1 MKIMKKLK
9 KITIDSVQDNKNP
22 KFLKTNLVKAT
33 REDGYELFWEYIES
47 HDSVHI
53 LVDNTETKELMF
65 VEQVRIPALVNN
77 TDTDGVCLECCA
89 GLVDKEMLTIQIAKE
104 EISEEM
110 GYDVPVKDVKFIRQY
125 LSSVGTQATNVYC
138 FTAKVT
144 EDMKISEGGGLDS
157 EDIRI
162 VRIPYADVHNL
173 ILGSDKFEFTFT
185 DSTTL
190 FLCSN
195 WLLKNLSRI

>member
-1 MKIMKKLK
+1 MKNLK
-9 KITIDSVQDNKNP
+9 KITIDSVQDNENP
-22 KFLKTNLVKAT
+22 KFVKTTLVKAT
-33 REDGYELFWEYIES
+33 REDGHKLFWEMIKS
-47 HDSVHI
+47 HNSVHI

-77 TDTDGVCLECCA
+77 PNTDGVCLECCA
-89 GLVDKEMLTIQIAKE
+89 GLIDKEASIAQIAKE

-110 GYDVPVKDVKFIRQY
+110 GYDVPVEDVKFIRQY
-125 LSSVGTQATNVYC
+125 LSSVGTQATDVYC
-138 FTAKVT
+138 FTAEVT

-162 VRIPYADVHNL
+162 VRVPYEDVL
-173 ILGSDKFEFTFT
+173 DLVRGTGEFKCALT

-195 WLLKNLSRI
+195 WLLENCA